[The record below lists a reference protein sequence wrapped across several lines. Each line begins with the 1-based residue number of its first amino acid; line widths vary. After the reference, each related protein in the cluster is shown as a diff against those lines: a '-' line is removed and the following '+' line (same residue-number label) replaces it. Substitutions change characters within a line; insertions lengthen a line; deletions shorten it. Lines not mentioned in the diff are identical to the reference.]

1 MENAFFNPCIQLLIC
16 DRTRL
21 DGHWNVANYAAPYW
35 RLYWNPQ
42 PGARVTLDGVAT
54 ALDADRFVLIPPETP
69 FAGRVVGTP
78 EHVYIHFRAAPPY
91 EATRPAVH
99 TIPADGWG
107 LRQVRRLAAIRQ
119 APAAW
124 RERSLL
130 ALALV
135 HAALAQLPEAD
146 LQPSLEDPRILR
158 VVEFLQS
165 RPGRMRSNPELARVA
180 GLSTNAFIRL
190 FRARTGLTPQAFH
203 LRKRL
208 EQACV
213 DLHYSSLKIE
223 EIARRAG
230 FHDRYHFTHVFTRL
244 RGLGPAAFRRQAGC
258 NAAGT

>member
-1 MENAFFNPCIQLLIC
+1 MENAFFNPGIQLLIC

-21 DGHWNVANYAAPYW
+21 DARWNVANYAAPYW
-35 RLYWNPQ
+35 RLYWNSQ
-42 PGARVTLDGVAT
+42 PGARVTLGGVTT
-54 ALDADRFVLIPPETP
+54 ALEADRFVLIPPETP
-69 FAGRVVGTP
+69 FAGRVAGTP

-91 EATRPAVH
+91 EATRPSVH

-107 LRQVRRLAAIRQ
+107 LRQVQRLAAIRQ
-119 APAAW
+119 SPEAW

-135 HAALAQLPEAD
+135 HAALAQIPEAD

-213 DLHYSSLKIE
+213 DLHYSGLKIE

-230 FHDRYHFTHVFTRL
+230 FHDRYHFTHVFKRL

-258 NAAGT
+258 KASGT